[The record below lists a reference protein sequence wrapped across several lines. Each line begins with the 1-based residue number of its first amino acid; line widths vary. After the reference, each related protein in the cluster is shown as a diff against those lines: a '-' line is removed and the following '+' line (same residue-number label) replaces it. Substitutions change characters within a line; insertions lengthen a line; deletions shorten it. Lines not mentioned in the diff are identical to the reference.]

1 MKKLLIASILSLA
14 IVGYAAE
21 PKSGPQTLSLPAT
34 LTGTTNLASPLL
46 VDASG
51 QQNVRFLFG
60 VSSADSAST
69 TNVTFKAAYGV
80 SATQLDTNN
89 AITLTANISGSTVF
103 YTATNVI
110 ASNGG
115 LKLYIYQEAAG
126 ANSRITNNYAAWLLK
141 TQAP

>member
-1 MKKLLIASILSLA
+1 MKKLFIASILSLA

-34 LTGTTNLASPLL
+34 LVGTTNFATPLL

-51 QQNVRFLFG
+51 QQHVRFLFG

-69 TNVTFKAAYGV
+69 TNVTFKAAWGASV
-80 SATQLDTNN
+80 SQLDTNN
-89 AITLTANISGSTVF
+89 AITLTANVNGTTVL
-103 YTATNVI
+103 YTGTNYVQ
-110 ASNGG
+110 SNGG
-115 LKLYIYQEAAG
+115 LRLYIYQQSAG